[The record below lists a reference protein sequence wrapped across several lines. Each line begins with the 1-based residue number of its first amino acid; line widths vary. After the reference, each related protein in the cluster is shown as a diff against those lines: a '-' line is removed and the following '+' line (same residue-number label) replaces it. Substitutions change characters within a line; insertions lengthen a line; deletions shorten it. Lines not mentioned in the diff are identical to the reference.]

1 MRVIAAT
8 GMLAALL
15 MFTACGEPEQL
26 GERIELESDGWTIVG
41 DRVIPESPYQV
52 PAVLLL
58 HMKPNDR
65 TSYNKLAEMLDE
77 RHIASL
83 RIDLRGHGESINKG
97 KSDDQI
103 DAEAWR
109 DVLVAFKY
117 LADNEKINPD
127 KIGILGA
134 SYSGEAAARAGRE
147 GAWAK
152 AYVILSS
159 GSFSEESIQFV
170 ATSEAH
176 WQFIGAEDDDDVA
189 ALMHRAAQVAPGYA
203 AATIYPHGGHGT
215 NLFASDRELEE
226 KIANWFLDH
235 LK

>member
-1 MRVIAAT
+1 MRVIATT
-8 GMLAALL
+8 GILAVMLLWA
-15 MFTACGEPEQL
+15 ACGEPVKL
-26 GERIELESDGWTIVG
+26 GERIELKSDDWVIVG
-41 DRVIPESPYQV
+41 DLVIPESAYQV

-58 HMKPNDR
+58 HMKPADR
-65 TSYNKLAEMLDE
+65 TSYDTLAELLAE
-77 RHIASL
+77 RHMASL

-97 KSDDQI
+97 KADDQI
-103 DAEAWR
+103 DSEAWR
-109 DVLVAFKY
+109 DVLAAFKY

-176 WQFIGAEDDDDVA
+176 WQFIAAEEDDDVA
-189 ALMHRAAQVAPGYA
+189 ALMQRAAAAAPGYA

-215 NLFASDRELEE
+215 ALFQQDRELEK